1 MVCEKRFT
9 DRRSSVVD
17 EAITFDRSELFE
29 LELELPDNRL
39 DRIAE
44 TLIGFDERYE
54 RVRRDMHIL
63 SNPEDVKTWSNTHY
77 QTVLPI
83 CNVIAD
89 RYPLMIFEGD
99 VGTGKTATAE
109 CSSDRLARQLK
120 RPAMLFKM
128 STRVRGSGKVGQM
141 STLIN
146 QAFSIVASEAGKKKS
161 AFLIVDEADSLT
173 AARDGQQ
180 SHHEDKVAVNTII
193 QKVDDVR
200 KFGGRILVFLC
211 TNRVSTLDAAILRRA
226 ARIETFRRPN
236 DDEREQLIR
245 MDCTGMGMS
254 DAQIRK
260 LVSLTG
266 PDETSRRVGFTYS
279 DLRTRW
285 LPEALGYAFPD
296 RKLTADDLLAAA
308 RSISPSPAINGGSK

>member
-1 MVCEKRFT
+1 VAE
-9 DRRSSVVD
+9 

-29 LELELPDNRL
+29 MELELPNNRL
-39 DRIAE
+39 QA
-44 TLIGFDERYE
+44 IGDKLVGFQDRYE
-54 RVRRDMHIL
+54 RVRRDMHML
-63 SNPEDVKTWSNTHY
+63 SNPDEVKAWSKTHY
-77 QTVLPI
+77 RTVLPV
-83 CNVIAD
+83 CDVIMD
-89 RYPLMIFEGD
+89 RYPLMVFEGD

-109 CSSDRLARQLK
+109 CASDRLARQLK
-120 RPAMLFKM
+120 KPAMLFKM

-146 QAFSIVASEAGKKKS
+146 QAFGIVAAEAGKKKY

-173 AARDGQQ
+173 AARDNHQ

-211 TNRVSTLDAAILRRA
+211 TNRFSTLDAAVLRRA
-226 ARIETFRRPN
+226 ARIETFQRPN
-236 DDEREQLIR
+236 DNEREQLIR
-245 MDCTGMGMS
+245 MDCHGMGLS
-254 DAQIRK
+254 DIQIQE

-266 PDETSRRVGFTYS
+266 PRDSAHPGFTYS

-285 LPEALGYAFPD
+285 LPEALSYAFPD
-296 RKLTADDLLAAA
+296 RKLTADDLFMAAA
-308 RSISPSPAINGGSK
+308 AISPSPVINGGSK

>member
-1 MVCEKRFT
+1 MA
-9 DRRSSVVD
+9 D

-29 LELELPDNRL
+29 MELELPNNRL
-39 DRIAE
+39 QAIGDKLVGFKERFERI
-44 TLIGFDERYE
+44 
-54 RVRRDMHIL
+54 RRDMHML
-63 SNPEDVKTWSNTHY
+63 SNPDEVKDWSKSHYRTILPVCDV
-77 QTVLPI
+77 I
-83 CNVIAD
+83 MD
-89 RYPLMIFEGD
+89 RYPLMVFEGD

-120 RPAMLFKM
+120 KPAMLFKM

-146 QAFSIVASEAGKKKS
+146 QAFGIVAAEAGKKKY

-173 AARDGQQ
+173 AARDNQQ
-180 SHHEDKVAVNTII
+180 SHHEDRVAVNTII

-211 TNRVSTLDAAILRRA
+211 TNRFSTLDAAVLRRA
-226 ARIETFRRPN
+226 ARIETFQRPN
-236 DDEREQLIR
+236 DNEREQLIR
-245 MDCTGMGMS
+245 MDCHGMGLS
-254 DAQIRK
+254 ETQIHE

-266 PDETSRRVGFTYS
+266 PKDSTHPGFTYS

-285 LPEALGYAFPD
+285 LPEALSYAFPD
-296 RKLTADDLLAAA
+296 RKLTPDDLFMAAGA
-308 RSISPSPAINGGSK
+308 ISPSPVMNGGSK

>member
-1 MVCEKRFT
+1 MA
-9 DRRSSVVD
+9 D

-29 LELELPDNRL
+29 LELELPNNRL
-39 DRIAE
+39 GDIAR
-44 TLIGFDERYE
+44 TLIGFEDRYE
-54 RVRRDMHIL
+54 RVRKDMHIL
-63 SNPEDVKTWSNTHY
+63 SNPEEVKNWSKTHY
-77 QTVLPI
+77 ATVLPI
-83 CNVIAD
+83 CEVIAD

-120 RPAMLFKM
+120 KPAMLFKM

-141 STLIN
+141 SSLIN
-146 QAFSIVASEAGKKKS
+146 QAFGIVASEAGKRKC

-200 KFGGRILVFLC
+200 RFGGRILVFLC
-211 TNRVSTLDAAILRRA
+211 TNRFSTLDSAVLRRA
-226 ARIETFRRPN
+226 ARIETFHRPSGE
-236 DDEREQLIR
+236 EREKLIR
-245 MDCTGMGMS
+245 MDCEGMGLS
-254 DAQIRK
+254 EKQVLE

-266 PDETSRRVGFTYS
+266 PDATVGRVGFTYS

-285 LPEALGYAFPD
+285 LPEALGYAFPG
-296 RKLTADDLLAAA
+296 RKLTPEDLFMAA
-308 RSISPSPAINGGSK
+308 RAISPSPVANGGSK

>member
-1 MVCEKRFT
+1 MQ
-9 DRRSSVVD
+9 
-17 EAITFDRSELFE
+17 L
-29 LELELPDNRL
+29 
-39 DRIAE
+39 
-44 TLIGFDERYE
+44 
-54 RVRRDMHIL
+54 L
-63 SNPEDVKTWSNTHY
+63 SNPEDVRVWSKAHH

-83 CNVIAD
+83 CEVIAD
-89 RYPLMIFEGD
+89 RYPLMVFKGD

-120 RPAMLFKM
+120 KPSMLFKM

-146 QAFSIVASEAGKKKS
+146 QAFGIVTREAGKKKC

-211 TNRVSTLDAAILRRA
+211 TNRISTLDAAVLRRA
-226 ARIETFRRPN
+226 ARIETFQRPN

-245 MDCTGMGMS
+245 MDCERMGLS
-254 DAQIRK
+254 DAHIR
-260 LVSLTG
+260 
-266 PDETSRRVGFTYS
+266 E
-279 DLRTRW
+279 
-285 LPEALGYAFPD
+285 
-296 RKLTADDLLAAA
+296 
-308 RSISPSPAINGGSK
+308 